1 MSPDKILYVD
11 DEPMALKYFDRLVS
25 PLAPVITALSVE
37 EGKAVLRER
46 GHEIAVLVTDQ
57 RMPGAHGNELLRFT
71 REFHPRIVRMLTTAY
86 SELGEAI
93 EAINSGEI
101 YRYITKPWELA
112 SLHADLR
119 NALELAELRNERDH
133 LLGQKLLVQQQG
145 LLGSRLAGLAVL
157 GCSHVQGND
166 QGSSPGSSHDDVHAA
181 DAALYRFARAAL
193 AAGCSVPQAAWNQWD
208 HAGLLQ
214 AEARRG
220 MAMARELSRW
230 QSEFGSDRSPERAL
244 FLLAQATAGQ
254 LQGASVQL
262 ASSAVLTA
270 LLDGKPGDAPA
281 SDAVGWLAWLL
292 WWNAPVQIDA
302 GQGSAAGSWAL
313 QLASADVDASAPP
326 ADWLERMIEQFSDSP
341 LAG

>member
-11 DEPMALKYFDRLVS
+11 DEPMALKYFERLVS

-101 YRYITKPWELA
+101 YRYITKPWELT

-119 NALELAELRNERDH
+119 NALELAELRNERDQ

-145 LLGSRLAGLAVL
+145 LLGSRLASLAML
-157 GCSHVQGND
+157 
-166 QGSSPGSSHDDVHAA
+166 GSSHIQGDTHAA

-254 LQGASVQL
+254 LQGARVQL
-262 ASSAVLTA
+262 ASSSVLTA

-281 SDAVGWLAWLL
+281 SEAVGWLAWLL
-292 WWNAPVQIDA
+292 WWNAPVQVSGDSA
-302 GQGSAAGSWAL
+302 GGWTL
-313 QLASADVDASAPP
+313 QLPSAGFEESAPT
-326 ADWLERMIEQFSDSP
+326 ADWLERMIEEFSDSP

>member
-11 DEPMALKYFDRLVS
+11 DEPMALKYFERLVS

-46 GHEIAVLVTDQ
+46 AGEIAVLVTDQ

-71 REFHPRIVRMLTTAY
+71 REYHPRIVRMLTTAY

-133 LLGQKLLVQQQG
+133 LLGQKLMVQQQG
-145 LLGSRLAGLAVL
+145 LLGSRLASMVMLGGGLF
-157 GCSHVQGND
+157 QGD
-166 QGSSPGSSHDDVHAA
+166 IHGHTEGHIQSDLRAG
-181 DAALYRFARAAL
+181 DAALHRFAQAAL
-193 AAGCSVPQAAWNQWD
+193 AAGCHMPDASWNQWD

-214 AEARRG
+214 AEAWRG
-220 MAMARELSRW
+220 IAIAHELRRW
-230 QSEFGSDRSPERAL
+230 QGQFGTDRTPERAVAV
-244 FLLAQATAGQ
+244 LAQATGGELKGVA
-254 LQGASVQL
+254 VQMPS
-262 ASSAVLTA
+262 AAVLTA
-270 LLDGKPGDAPA
+270 LLDGNPGEVPA
-281 SDAVGWLAWLL
+281 TQAIAWLAWLL
-292 WWNAPVQIDA
+292 WWNAPVQLKADEGRCTLLLPQA
-302 GQGSAAGSWAL
+302 GGQEA
-313 QLASADVDASAPP
+313 APP
-326 ADWLERMIEQFSDSP
+326 QDWLERMIEAFTESP
-341 LAG
+341 AAG

>member
-11 DEPMALKYFDRLVS
+11 DEPMALKYFERLVS

-37 EGKAVLRER
+37 AGKAVLRER
-46 GHEIAVLVTDQ
+46 GDEIAVLVTDQ

-119 NALELAELRNERDH
+119 NALELAELRNERDQ

-145 LLGSRLAGLAVL
+145 LLGNRLAGLAVL
-157 GCSHVQGND
+157 GCSQVQSNIA
-166 QGSSPGSSHDDVHAA
+166 DDVHAA
-181 DAALYRFARAAL
+181 DAAIYRFARAAL

-220 MAMARELSRW
+220 IAMAHELSRW
-230 QSEFGSDRSPERAL
+230 QREFGSDRSPERAV
-244 FLLAQATAGQ
+244 FLLAQATGGQ
-254 LQGASVQL
+254 LQGARVQI
-262 ASSAVLTA
+262 ASSSVLTA
-270 LLDGKPGDAPA
+270 LLDGKPGDAPL
-281 SDAVGWLAWLL
+281 SEAVGWLAWLL

-302 GQGSAAGSWAL
+302 GQGSAAGSWTL
-313 QLASADVDASAPP
+313 QLPSADVDASAPP

>member
-11 DEPMALKYFDRLVS
+11 DEPMALKYFERLVS

-37 EGKAVLRER
+37 AGKAVLRER
-46 GHEIAVLVTDQ
+46 GNEIAVLVTDQ

-133 LLGQKLLVQQQG
+133 LLGQKLMVQQQG
-145 LLGSRLAGLAVL
+145 LLGSRLASLAML
-157 GCSHVQGND
+157 
-166 QGSSPGSSHDDVHAA
+166 GSSHIHGDMHAA

-193 AAGCSVPQAAWNQWD
+193 AAGCSVPQAPWNQWD
-208 HAGLLQ
+208 QAGLLQ
-214 AEARRG
+214 AEAWRG

-230 QSEFGSDRSPERAL
+230 QGEFGSDRTPERAV
-244 FLLAQATAGQ
+244 FLLAQATAGN
-254 LQGASVQL
+254 LQGASVQI
-262 ASSAVLTA
+262 ASSSVLTA
-270 LLDGKPGDAPA
+270 LLDGKPGDVAA
-281 SDAVGWLAWLL
+281 SEAVGWLAWLL
-292 WWNAPVQIDA
+292 WWNAPVQVHA
-302 GQGSAAGSWAL
+302 GQGSAAGGWTL
-313 QLASADVDASAPP
+313 QLSSAGFEESAPT
-326 ADWLERMIEQFSDSP
+326 ADWLERMIEEFSDSP

>member
-46 GHEIAVLVTDQ
+46 GHEIAVLVSDQ

-101 YRYITKPWELA
+101 YRYITKPWELG

-119 NALELAELRNERDH
+119 NALELADLRNERDQ

-145 LLGSRLAGLAVL
+145 LLGSRLASLTVL
-157 GCSHVQGND
+157 GSSLVQGD
-166 QGSSPGSSHDDVHAA
+166 THAV
-181 DAALYRFARAAL
+181 DAAMYRFARAAL
-193 AAGCSVPQAAWNQWD
+193 VVGCGVPQAPWNQWD

-214 AEARRG
+214 AEARRS
-220 MAMARELSRW
+220 MAMARELSRL
-230 QSEFGSDRSPERAL
+230 QSEFGSDRSPERAI

-254 LQGASVQL
+254 LQGPSVQI
-262 ASSAVLTA
+262 ASSSVLTA
-270 LLDGKPGDAPA
+270 LLDGKPGDAA
-281 SDAVGWLAWLL
+281 AIEAVGWLAWLL

-302 GQGSAAGSWAL
+302 GAAGNWTL
-313 QLASADVDASAPP
+313 QLPSAGMEESAPTT
-326 ADWLERMIEQFSDSP
+326 DWLERMIEEFSEIAM
-341 LAG
+341 AG

>member
-11 DEPMALKYFDRLVS
+11 DEPMALKYFERLVS

-37 EGKAVLRER
+37 EGKSVLRER

-145 LLGSRLAGLAVL
+145 LLASRLASLTVL
-157 GCSHVQGND
+157 GSSQIQGD
-166 QGSSPGSSHDDVHAA
+166 LHAA

-193 AAGCSVPQAAWNQWD
+193 ATGCSVPQAPWNQWD

-230 QSEFGSDRSPERAL
+230 QSEFGSDRSPERAV
-244 FLLAQATAGQ
+244 FLLAQATGGQ
-254 LQGASVQL
+254 QQGANVQI
-262 ASSAVLTA
+262 ASSSVLTA
-270 LLDGKPGDAPA
+270 LLDGKPGEVP
-281 SDAVGWLAWLL
+281 SGEAVAWLAWLL
-292 WWNAPVQIDA
+292 WWNAPVQVIE
-302 GQGSAAGSWAL
+302 GAAGSWTL
-313 QLASADVDASAPP
+313 QVPSVGFEESAPT
-326 ADWLERMIEQFSDSP
+326 ADWLERMIEEFSENP